1 MPGRAKEVLHSHKGP
16 TSGAEKKNVLKKVLG
31 ARVCEACQSWFPVHF
46 LKIISRES
54 CYPRLRMKLCIKDSV
69 SRAHVSAPNAAFIPV
84 PSRKAWPWGPP
95 SCQCH
100 VWGGGQGAQCSGRS
114 LRASEVG
121 MERQAALLLPR
132 SWGPLLTVVWPSS
145 QHPLPSGLCPMHAD

>member
-100 VWGGGQGAQCSGRS
+100 VWGGGAGCSVFRPKPQS
-114 LRASEVG
+114 LRGGHGKTGCPAPPQE
-121 MERQAALLLPR
+121 L
-132 SWGPLLTVVWPSS
+132 GPSPNGGVAFITAPSS
-145 QHPLPSGLCPMHAD
+145 VRPVSYAR

>member
-95 SCQCH
+95 SCRCH
-100 VWGGGQGAQCSGRS
+100 VWGGGGRVLS
-114 LRASEVG
+114 VQAEASEPPRWAWKDRLPCSSPGVG
-121 MERQAALLLPR
+121 AL
-132 SWGPLLTVVWPSS
+132 S
-145 QHPLPSGLCPMHAD
+145 